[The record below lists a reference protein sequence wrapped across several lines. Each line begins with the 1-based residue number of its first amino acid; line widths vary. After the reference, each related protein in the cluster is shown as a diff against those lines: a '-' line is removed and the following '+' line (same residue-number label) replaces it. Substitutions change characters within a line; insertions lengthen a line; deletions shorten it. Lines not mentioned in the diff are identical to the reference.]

1 MLIRPK
7 AAIPLS
13 PDSPFKEATRHSPP
27 SRHSP
32 AIPLNL
38 ATLPS
43 PVTLRARPAKG
54 SQLHNPA
61 PIPLRVRIPLK
72 EATPRSLV
80 RIPLKADTLLS
91 PDTLKARLHKGNTR
105 RAHLI
110 KRGSR

>member
-1 MLIRPK
+1 MLIRSK

-27 SRHSP
+27 SRHS
-32 AIPLNL
+32 L
-38 ATLPS
+38 
-43 PVTLRARPAKG
+43 VTLRVRPAKG
-54 SQLHNPA
+54 SQLRNPA

-91 PDTLKARLHKGNTR
+91 PDILKARLHKGNTH

>member
-1 MLIRPK
+1 MLIRSK

-13 PDSPFKEATRHSPP
+13 PDSPLKEATRHSP
-27 SRHSP
+27 
-32 AIPLNL
+32 AIPPSLV
-38 ATLPS
+38 TLLS
-43 PVTLRARPAKG
+43 PVILRVRPAKG
-54 SQLHNPA
+54 SQLRNPA

-91 PDTLKARLHKGNTR
+91 PDILKARLHKGNTH